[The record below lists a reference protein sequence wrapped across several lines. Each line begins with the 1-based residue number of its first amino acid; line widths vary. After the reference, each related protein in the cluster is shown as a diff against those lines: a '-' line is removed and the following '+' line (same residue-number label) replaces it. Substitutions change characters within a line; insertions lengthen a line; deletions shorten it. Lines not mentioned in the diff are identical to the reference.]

1 MLSTGPHCV
10 STPTCTAS
18 PTAWAGF
25 TPKHRTRRRKRWR
38 RLFPASSGQ
47 GVIDCSCSMG
57 ERSVHRASPSAAHVP
72 YAPGVHMVWT
82 LGPRRGR
89 LPTATETIRSGSGS
103 PKSKRIAGGLGGPS
117 MRRVLVPLDGTD
129 LAAAILPDAFR
140 LAGHDG
146 ELILIRHVADVHDG
160 GHSVVDAAQLYLNTV
175 AQTLRAEGIHV
186 RTQPLVSE
194 DAAVA
199 IDEAAQRFNADMIAV
214 ATHGRTAAERWH
226 EGSIAWRALLR
237 STVPVLI
244 RHVDPYNPFDETP
257 KIEHRRIMVPLDGSE
272 LAENALPLAQEL
284 ARAWSASTWLVR
296 AVEGSPADAPSAR
309 DSLDV
314 GNRAGAEVYLSG
326 IAGRLSGDIHSTVLE
341 G

>member
-1 MLSTGPHCV
+1 
-10 STPTCTAS
+10 
-18 PTAWAGF
+18 
-25 TPKHRTRRRKRWR
+25 
-38 RLFPASSGQ
+38 
-47 GVIDCSCSMG
+47 
-57 ERSVHRASPSAAHVP
+57 
-72 YAPGVHMVWT
+72 
-82 LGPRRGR
+82 
-89 LPTATETIRSGSGS
+89 
-103 PKSKRIAGGLGGPS
+103 

-272 LAENALPLAQEL
+272 LAESALPLAQEL

-341 G
+341 GPAADSLIMAQQELQITDVVMSSHGRTAVSRAIVGSVLDQLIHALRCPIVVVPMLAALARESVGERAGFGFEEHTGI